1 MPAKTSA
8 NQQQPSDREPAPPAW
23 TLVPAFLIPTS
34 AFGRRTP
41 NRPASR

>member
-1 MPAKTSA
+1 MPGKTSA
-8 NQQQPSDREPAPPAW
+8 NQQQPRDREPATPAW

-41 NRPASR
+41 KRPSDR